1 MYATYNGTTTAQQ
14 QGLGLKDRHGAR
26 DAADVSRVLGTF
38 FSFLVFWTILILLQC
53 ILLTTAT
60 TMVTTTWT
68 REMSAGGLRCCRR
81 VLTPRCVF
89 LFYFLG
95 WAQRVEYL
103 HIYLYIYTN
112 SSISQPVMCKKTRPH
127 GYGLDGYGYRY
138 RYRKGYLYPYPWYL
152 YPSTRRVYHTMLRN

>member
-60 TMVTTTWT
+60 TMATTTWT
-68 REMSAGGLRCCRR
+68 REMSRELEMLQTCLDPQVR
-81 VLTPRCVF
+81 VFILFFRVSPASRVF
-89 LFYFLG
+89 TYLF
-95 WAQRVEYL
+95 V
-103 HIYLYIYTN
+103 YIYTN

-138 RYRKGYLYPYPWYL
+138 RYRKGYLYPYP
-152 YPSTRRVYHTMLRN
+152 